1 MHPLVLFI
9 GLWTLTTF
17 SAPHASLETQIRDAA
32 ARSSLDPLL
41 IKAVIAVESNFKT
54 HATSPKGAM
63 GLMQVMPKTAEAQGI
78 RQPYH
83 PTDNLMG
90 ACEYLRT
97 LINRYRG
104 RLELALAAYNAG
116 PSNVD
121 RYQGIPPFPE
131 TRAYVKKILTLYEK
145 SKRGTP
151 KP

>member
-1 MHPLVLFI
+1 MHLLTFFI
-9 GLWTLTTF
+9 CFWSLSVF
-17 SAPHASLETQIRDAA
+17 SVPHHLLETQIRDAA
-32 ARSSLDPLL
+32 ARSSLDPRL

-54 HATSPKGAM
+54 HATSRKGAM
-63 GLMQVMPKTAEAQGI
+63 GLMQVMPKTAEVQGI

-83 PTDNLMG
+83 ATDNLMG
-90 ACEYLRT
+90 ACEYLRM

-131 TRAYVKKILTLYEK
+131 TQAYVKKILALYEK
-145 SKRGTP
+145 SKRSP
-151 KP
+151 QKP

>member
-1 MHPLVLFI
+1 MHLLALFI
-9 GLWTLTTF
+9 WFWTLSAF
-17 SAPHASLETQIRDAA
+17 SAPHSSLETQIRDAA

-41 IKAVIAVESNFKT
+41 IKAVIAVESNFKI

-145 SKRGTP
+145 SKRSAP